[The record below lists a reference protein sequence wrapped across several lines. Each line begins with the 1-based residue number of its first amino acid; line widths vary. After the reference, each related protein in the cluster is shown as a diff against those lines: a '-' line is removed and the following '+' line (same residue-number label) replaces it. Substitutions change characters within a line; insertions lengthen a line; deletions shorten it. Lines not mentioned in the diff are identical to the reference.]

1 MPLVLGF
8 SCRHTSLFSDVDL
21 LGGVVQVRAAAV
33 TLARALR
40 GLTLRVTDRAQS
52 SEADAA
58 AAVAVALPLLLEK
71 GEASPRILPASCP
84 AP

>member
-1 MPLVLGF
+1 MRCCNLLTHIQAFAGISTCSM
-8 SCRHTSLFSDVDL
+8 SCNA
-21 LGGVVQVRAAAV
+21 QVRAAAV

-40 GLTLRVTDRAQS
+40 GLTLRIADRAQS

-71 GEASPRILPASCP
+71 GKTVVS
-84 AP
+84 

>member
-1 MPLVLGF
+1 MLADFRDCCACCCVSIRWSLWTG
-8 SCRHTSLFSDVDL
+8 HTWPSIACDHVKC
-21 LGGVVQVRAAAV
+21 QVRAAAV
-33 TLARALR
+33 TLARGLR

-71 GEASPRILPASCP
+71 GTL
-84 AP
+84 

>member
-1 MPLVLGF
+1 
-8 SCRHTSLFSDVDL
+8 
-21 LGGVVQVRAAAV
+21 VVVFQVRAAAV

-58 AAVAVALPLLLEK
+58 AAIAVALPLLLEK
-71 GEASPRILPASCP
+71 GEAVSLPPGFVLNTSNSAQSLHRRQYP
-84 AP
+84 